1 MNSKIPMYTPPDI
14 HDQLPFQAWLGRYL
28 GATGWS
34 QTMLA
39 RSVQV
44 SPKTAHSWVTGCSL
58 PQLGAMLRI
67 CRLFSALFGIE
78 LGDMIIQAT
87 DAAQITLARG
97 GC

>member
-14 HDQLPFQAWLGRYL
+14 HDQLPFRAWLGRYL

-44 SPKTAHSWVTGCSL
+44 SPKTAHSWLTGRSL
-58 PQLGAMLRI
+58 PQLDAILKI

-78 LGDMIIQAT
+78 LAEMIIQAT
-87 DAAQITLARG
+87 DAAQITLERG

>member
-14 HDQLPFQAWLGRYL
+14 HDQLPFRAWLGRYL

-44 SPKTAHSWVTGCSL
+44 SPQTAHSWLTGDRL
-58 PQLGAMLRI
+58 PKLGAMLKV
-67 CRLFSALFGIE
+67 CRLFSALFGVQ
-78 LGDMIIQAT
+78 LSDMIIQAT
-87 DAAQITLARG
+87 DAAQVTLDRNG
-97 GC
+97 